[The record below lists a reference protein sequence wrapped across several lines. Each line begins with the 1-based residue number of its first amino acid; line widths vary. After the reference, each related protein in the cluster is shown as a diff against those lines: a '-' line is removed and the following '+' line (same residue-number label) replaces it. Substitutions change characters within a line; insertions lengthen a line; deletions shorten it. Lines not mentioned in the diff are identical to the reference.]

1 MILRDFE
8 CDECGS
14 IREKIVDSSLEY
26 IRCVVCDGGL
36 CKKIITAGRTY
47 LGNDSVN
54 WIPSVLEVVDK
65 ESNDPHTK
73 EFIKDP
79 TRTNYRAWM
88 KSTGLRPFEPGEKPN
103 KPEGINETHVVD
115 ELMKMRRERHRLEV
129 R

>member
-8 CDECGS
+8 CKRCGR
-14 IREKIVDSSLEY
+14 IYEKIVDSSLDF
-26 IRCVVCDGGL
+26 IKCSVCGGF
-36 CKKIITAGRTY
+36 CKKIITAGRAY
-47 LGNDSVN
+47 LGNDSAS
-54 WIPSVLEVVDK
+54 WLPSVLEIVDK

-103 KPEGINETHVVD
+103 KPEGMNEAHVVN
-115 ELMKMRRERHRLEV
+115 ELMKMKQKRHRVEI